1 MQRKPEVKT
10 LALEGKPVRLWV
22 GLLIVTLFLIMSI
35 NLASC
40 ASAPVAVAEAPPAA
54 ESAAALPAEI
64 SVDEA
69 YQKYQEGTF
78 LLDVR
83 TPEEWDEFHAPD
95 TTLIPLDELE
105 MRLDELPKGEE
116 IVVVCRSGNRSQ
128 AGRDILLSNGFEQA
142 TSMAGGLNAWREAG
156 YPVE

>member
-1 MQRKPEVKT
+1 MRTNPTSVSKVEEVLAPRRKARWP
-10 LALEGKPVRLWV
+10 WV
-22 GLLIVTLFLIMSI
+22 GLLSVLLTVYSVSFAACGI
-35 NLASC
+35 
-40 ASAPVAVAEAPPAA
+40 APGAGPGAPAGMPD
-54 ESAAALPAEI
+54 EI

-69 YQKYQEGTF
+69 HQKYQDGVF

-83 TPEEWDEFHAPD
+83 TQEEWDDYHAPN

-105 MRLDELPKGEE
+105 SRLDELPQNEE

-128 AGRDILLSNGFEQA
+128 AGRDILRNNGFEQT
-142 TSMAGGLNAWREAG
+142 TSMSGGLNAWRAAG